1 MFLHSAW
8 IFHPEA
14 HVAPINSTKPPSFQS
29 AQLSLPPHRS
39 WLASAGVLP
48 LQLSL
53 PRQLS
58 FTELSAVWLAACQRL
73 HTHPRLPL
81 PSLCLGLNPPRDSER
96 ADMTSEPHCHTQ
108 GISAVDETVTSPTI
122 ARMSSVVT
130 RQERFVGMVLMTA
143 TQPC

>member
-14 HVAPINSTKPPSFQS
+14 HVAPINFTKPPVISICS
-29 AQLSLPPHRS
+29 AR
-39 WLASAGVLP
+39 LASTQELTGVCRRAAA
-48 LQLSL
+48 SA
-53 PRQLS
+53 
-58 FTELSAVWLAACQRL
+58 LSAKTAIFHRAVSGVTGSLSEAP
-73 HTHPRLPL
+73 HTPRLPL
-81 PSLCLGLNPPRDSER
+81 PSLCLGLNLPRDSER

-122 ARMSSVVT
+122 AHMSSVVT
-130 RQERFVGMVLMTA
+130 RQERFVGMVLMAA